1 MVTDIS
7 ETKKYLQIIESSSLA
22 QAVVQ
27 QANDCIII
35 CDTQGIILQTSN
47 IFHRYSASRTTSMK
61 LEEVLPLQYSV
72 FTLGKK
78 KFFSCADVLV
88 GRRVVNETVTLTK
101 KSQETVHFILNA
113 QPLRDKQQKVIGC
126 LVMLTDITAQ
136 KQTEAK
142 LRDSEKRLAT
152 FFQASP
158 AGIFITRLAD
168 GLFIEVNEEFLRM
181 IGYSS
186 GEVIDKTSADLHIWP
201 DFVDRERIV
210 KDIYRQGRVDGLEI
224 QLQHK
229 SGKIT
234 DFILSALP
242 LEISGEPCILGAMT
256 DISERKQAD
265 RALERMRMLL
275 SEGQRIAHVGSWE
288 YIAETQATIWSEEEY
303 RIYGIDPAGQS
314 PVYQDMLRNNI
325 HPDDAA
331 LLDQTFRQALR
342 DRSIFELEHR
352 VVRPDG
358 SIRVLYDIARPY
370 LDDNDRLIKYI
381 GATLDITERKRD
393 ENKIQL
399 QNALLQG
406 INRIFEAALT
416 APTEASLGQVCLDV
430 AAEITGS
437 SFGFIGEIKEDGLY
451 DIAISNPGWDACKL
465 TDESGHR
472 RPPGIFTMHGIYGRV
487 IQDARGFYTNDPGSH
502 PDRVGFPPGHPPLE
516 SFLGVPLLRE
526 GRAIGMVAVGNREGG
541 YSPEQLEALESLAPA
556 IEEAFS
562 RKQAEQALQ
571 EFSLQRELALEG
583 GNLGTWDY
591 DLKKGTVFWDDR
603 FKSIFGVTSEHL
615 EYAQVISCMH
625 PDDQQRVDSAVR
637 MAIDPARDA
646 GYDIEYRVVWPD
658 GSIRWVN
665 AKGRAHFEG
674 DGPERHAVRF
684 VGTVM
689 DVTARKAIE
698 QALCESEERLR
709 LAQVSANVGVWDWNP
724 LTGTT
729 VFTPELYR
737 LYGTTPGSVQVYD
750 DFRRLVHPD
759 DIAKIEADRDE
770 AITGRQPFDL
780 EFRIV
785 QSSGEIRWLSAKGG
799 AVYNEAG
806 EVIRIFGVNIDIT
819 QRKLAEEAL
828 QESEERYKEL
838 VENAN
843 SMIFKVDTKGNITY
857 VNEYSEKF
865 FGYKREELLGKN
877 VIGTITPKS
886 ETSGRD
892 LEKAVEKICEDP
904 DKFSLHINE
913 NIKRNGD
920 RVWIAWSNKALFD
933 KDGNRIGHMAIGTDI
948 TERKQIEE
956 GLRRAK
962 DELELRVQER
972 TADLVKSNKELQ
984 ESKGRLAFLSSQLLV
999 VQEEERKRI
1008 SREVHDVITS
1018 SLGAIL
1024 LSQKNTINKLDKD
1037 DSEAAK
1043 DAIERA
1049 IAMTQDVM
1057 RESRRIINDLRPPM
1071 LDDLGLI
1078 TTFSWL
1084 SRQFVSVYPHIVLNT
1099 EILVTEADVPQELK
1113 IVIFRIT
1120 QEAFTNIG
1128 KYSKAQSALLTLK
1141 KAKNRLVLCITDNGI
1156 GFDVHDTLAKRDAEQ
1171 GLGLHSMRE
1180 RAELSGGTLTI
1191 ESTVGK
1197 GTTIHATW
1205 M

>member
-1 MVTDIS
+1 
-7 ETKKYLQIIESSSLA
+7 
-22 QAVVQ
+22 
-27 QANDCIII
+27 
-35 CDTQGIILQTSN
+35 
-47 IFHRYSASRTTSMK
+47 MK
-61 LEEVLPLQYSV
+61 LEDVLPLQYSV
-72 FTLGKK
+72 FSPGRK
-78 KFFSCADVLV
+78 KFFSSADVLI
-88 GRRVVNETVTLTK
+88 GRSIVNENVTFTK
-101 KSQETVHFILNA
+101 DSQETFHFILNA

-158 AGIFITRLAD
+158 SGIFITRLAD
-168 GLFIEVNEEFLRM
+168 GLFIEVNKEFLRM

-186 GEVIDKTSADLHIWP
+186 GEAIGKTSADLHIWP
-201 DFVDRERIV
+201 DFADRERIV
-210 KDIYRQGRVDGLEI
+210 KDIYGQGRVDGLDI

-265 RALERMRMLL
+265 RDLERMRMLL

-416 APTEASLGQVCLDV
+416 TPTEASLGQVCLDV

-437 SFGFIGEIKEDGLY
+437 RFGFIGEIKEDGLY

-465 TDESGHR
+465 MDESGHR

-698 QALCESEERLR
+698 QALR
-709 LAQVSANVGVWDWNP
+709 
-724 LTGTT
+724 
-729 VFTPELYR
+729 
-737 LYGTTPGSVQVYD
+737 
-750 DFRRLVHPD
+750 
-759 DIAKIEADRDE
+759 
-770 AITGRQPFDL
+770 
-780 EFRIV
+780 
-785 QSSGEIRWLSAKGG
+785 
-799 AVYNEAG
+799 
-806 EVIRIFGVNIDIT
+806 
-819 QRKLAEEAL
+819 
-828 QESEERYKEL
+828 ESEERYREL

-892 LEKAVEKICEDP
+892 LEKAVEKIYEDP

-933 KDGNRIGHMAIGTDI
+933 KDGNRIGHMAIGADI

-972 TADLVKSNKELQ
+972 TAELVKSNKELQ
-984 ESKGRLAFLSSQLLV
+984 ESKGRLTFLSSQLLA

-1024 LSQKNTINKLDKD
+1024 LSQKNTINKLDKE

-1043 DAIERA
+1043 DAIGRA

-1128 KYSKAQSALLTLK
+1128 KYSKAQSALLTLN
-1141 KAKNRLVLCITDNGI
+1141 KAKNRLELCITDNGI